1 MKKLRVLIVDDSKIS
16 RVMIAEHLRETNFE
30 VCGMAAD
37 AVEALKL
44 YEELRPDFV
53 TMDMNLP
60 DTNGLECSRRILAL
74 DADAR
79 ILMISAM
86 KDLKLITQGK
96 AVGVRAFLQKPVS
109 QADLVDTLYLI
120 GQVSA
125 TQETEFRE
133 LYAKPFARALQQGV
147 SGLLNMEGEP
157 EIAPYESRTLD
168 VSGAAVIIGITGYT
182 TGRVILY
189 AEESVVQLFA
199 MHMLGYS
206 TVEELAENEAPDAVE
221 EAANII
227 AGRAVSK
234 INNVLDGKELRL
246 TPPGTISGAQVHIVS
261 PRMTTFCISMQLPI
275 GTVRMNVGF
284 AEGE

>member
-1 MKKLRVLIVDDSKIS
+1 
-16 RVMIAEHLRETNFE
+16 
-30 VCGMAAD
+30 
-37 AVEALKL
+37 
-44 YEELRPDFV
+44 
-53 TMDMNLP
+53 MDMNLP

-109 QADLVDTLYLI
+109 QADLLDTLYLI

-206 TVEELAENEAPDAVE
+206 TVEELTENEAADAVE

-261 PRMTTFCISMQLPI
+261 PRMTTFCISMKLPI
-275 GTVRMNVGF
+275 GTVRINVGF

>member
-1 MKKLRVLIVDDSKIS
+1 MGQLRVLIVDDSKIS
-16 RVMIAEHLRETNFE
+16 RVMLAENLRETDFE
-30 VCGMAAD
+30 ICGMAGD
-37 AVEALKL
+37 AAEALKL
-44 YEELRPDFV
+44 YTEMQPDLV

-60 DTNGLECSRRILAL
+60 DTNGLECSRRILIQN
-74 DADAR
+74 ADAR

-109 QADLVDTLYLI
+109 KHDLVDTLHLI
-120 GQVSA
+120 AHG
-125 TQETEFRE
+125 TESREAAFRE
-133 LYAKPFARALQQGV
+133 LYAKPFARALQQGTA
-147 SGLLNMEGEP
+147 GLLKMEGET
-157 EIAPYESRTLD
+157 EITPYVPRTLD
-168 VSGAAVIIGITGYT
+168 VNGAAVIIGITGYT

-189 AEESVVQLFA
+189 AEEPVVRLFA
-199 MHMLGYS
+199 MHMLGRS
-206 TVEELAENEAPDAVE
+206 TVEELGENEAVDAVE

-246 TPPGTISGAQVHIVS
+246 TPPGTICGTKVHIVS
-261 PRMTTFCISMQLPI
+261 PRMTTFCISIQLPI
-275 GTVRMNVGF
+275 GTVQMNVGF